1 MNTFTSSSTSTN
13 VNLKANQVRTSLL
26 LCIDA
31 EWTKQQ
37 KKPQMLIN
45 SRSPI
50 KITKSYDSFEINI
63 TNPREYGGVVSSIHN
78 SNMIQMLKS
87 PDWSECNNNISRVNS
102 AIEEEFQLKKHL
114 LSQNKL
120 INMNIMSNNSNNNVN
135 HSNSNSSKKDFE
147 QKKTMND
154 VMKHGFMELRKIA
167 KELKVCGRSGN
178 ANKRKSPDKR
188 DSKKKI
194 SLFRKHQSAN
204 DTTTTTVQQ
213 CKQKYKIGSN
223 KNLITF
229 NDKEQNENK
238 FTETKSKTTLII
250 NNSVDDSTDSN
261 DNNFIIKRSQ
271 NAELALHYRPN
282 NVSQCQSPSP
292 KHKNS
297 KVTVKSP
304 LHNAKNDNKR
314 ISFGMDNHIITLK
327 GCSTFS

>member
-204 DTTTTTVQQ
+204 DTTTTVQQ

>member
-1 MNTFTSSSTSTN
+1 MNTFTSTSTN
-13 VNLKANQVRTSLL
+13 VNLKANKVRTSLL

-50 KITKSYDSFEINI
+50 IITKSYDSFEINI
-63 TNPREYGGVVSSIHN
+63 TNPREYGGVVSSIHK

-87 PDWSECNNNISRVNS
+87 PDWSECNSDISRVNS
-102 AIEEEFQLKKHL
+102 AIDEEFQLKKHL

-120 INMNIMSNNSNNNVN
+120 ININATNNSNNNVH
-135 HSNSNSSKKDFE
+135 HSKSNKKDFE

-167 KELKVCGRSGN
+167 KELKVRGRSGN
-178 ANKRKSPDKR
+178 ANKKKSPDKR

-204 DTTTTTVQQ
+204 DTTTNTVQQ
-213 CKQKYKIGSN
+213 CKQKYKIRSD

-238 FTETKSKTTLII
+238 FTETKSKTALIV

-271 NAELALHYRPN
+271 NAESNLLALQYRPN
-282 NVSQCQSPSP
+282 GVSQCQSPSP
-292 KHKNS
+292 RQKSS
-297 KVTVKSP
+297 KVTIKSP

-314 ISFGMDNHIITLK
+314 ISFGMDNQIITLK